1 MATPRKA
8 RPHVF
13 KAAEARDYEGI
24 LYGLIYASG
33 EDLNRDTV
41 PAWLLDVVA
50 ELGRLERCRLQY
62 HSGRDA
68 TGSGPPSASRTSP
81 PPAVLRLLGE
91 MAGE

>member
-24 LYGLIYASG
+24 LYGLVYASG
-33 EDLNRDTV
+33 EDLNHDKV

-62 HSGRDA
+62 LSGREA
-68 TGSGPPSASRTSP
+68 TGSGGSTGASP

-91 MAGE
+91 LAGE